1 MDAKTLSS
9 ICDQVY
15 HKFPEVNGVRPKLQP
30 LSKGTISQH
39 VLIFSSKATGMNGKA
54 IPRVVRVVVNAE
66 GKIVKMSTSK

>member
-15 HKFPEVNGVRPKLQP
+15 QKFPEVNGVRPKLQAM
-30 LSKGTISQH
+30 SKGQVSQH
-39 VLIFSSKATGMNGKA
+39 VLIFSSTATASNGKSMN
-54 IPRVVRVVVNAE
+54 RVVRVVVGSD